1 MSLIMIVGG
10 VLLFV
15 IGGYAIKL
23 HKKEKENKCCGC
35 CECDDGCYGCC
46 DCEEEEDEE

>member
-1 MSLIMIVGG
+1 MTLILVIGG
-10 VLLFV
+10 VLLLV

-23 HKKEKENKCCGC
+23 HKKENKC

-46 DCEEEEDEE
+46 DCEEDEE